1 MLDKVAPPRRQG
13 KSIEPMSQSSRSSKA
28 SSIIGYCC
36 IGGASLFWAIS
47 ASMGR
52 AVFLGRFHLFGTF
65 VPFVSPLMLTQ
76 SRVTLAACVL
86 FPVLWIVRGR
96 DAVRMNPA
104 DIRDCMIVG
113 ILGIAASNYF
123 NYLSIQRTNVAT
135 AIILQYQAPV
145 LVLCWMLL
153 RKLQPPTVLR
163 ISGVLVSVAGS
174 VLAIGVVSQSVHF
187 PWLAILPGQI
197 RFDVIGVVAAL
208 LAAVAFAFYNVFG
221 RHLVKAHDPWTV
233 LAWSLAGAA
242 IGWVFISPPWKVIA
256 AHYTGPQWGFM
267 GLFSITS
274 ILIPF
279 ALYSTGL
286 HHLDA
291 TRAIVISCLQPVF
304 SVLIAAVTLGELV
317 NRIQITGILLVLAS
331 TILVQLETQQSGTA
345 PPCEPTE

>member
-1 MLDKVAPPRRQG
+1 MLDKMTPPGTSTEQIR
-13 KSIEPMSQSSRSSKA
+13 SSPRDSKA
-28 SSIIGYCC
+28 SSIIGYFC

-76 SRVTLAACVL
+76 SRVTLAACVM
-86 FPVLWIVRGR
+86 FPALLLARGR
-96 DAVRMNPA
+96 TAVSMKLI

-113 ILGIAASNYF
+113 TLGIAASNYL

-153 RKLQPPTVLR
+153 RKLQRPTFLR
-163 ISGVLVSVAGS
+163 ITGVLVSVVGS
-174 VLAIGVVSQSVHF
+174 VLAIGIVSQSVHF

-242 IGWVFISPPWKVIA
+242 IGWVFINPPWKVIA
-256 AHYTGPQWGFM
+256 AHYTSPQWGFM

-317 NRIQITGILLVLAS
+317 GKIQTAGILLVLAS
-331 TILVQLETQQSGTA
+331 TILVQLETQQGAPA
-345 PPCEPTE
+345 PPPREPAD